1 MLDNL
6 GFNRRFVIDESLCK
20 AKDELI
26 CIAEMCNDAM
36 DDAPK
41 EEVEKLRRAVFDA
54 MAKIIT
60 IKKEIGFDYFKE
72 TD

>member
-20 AKDELI
+20 AKDELL
-26 CIAEMCNDAM
+26 CIAEMCNGVM

-41 EEVEKLRRAVFDA
+41 EEVEKLREAVLDA
-54 MAKIIT
+54 VTKVVT
-60 IKKEIGFDYFKE
+60 IQKQIGFDYFKE